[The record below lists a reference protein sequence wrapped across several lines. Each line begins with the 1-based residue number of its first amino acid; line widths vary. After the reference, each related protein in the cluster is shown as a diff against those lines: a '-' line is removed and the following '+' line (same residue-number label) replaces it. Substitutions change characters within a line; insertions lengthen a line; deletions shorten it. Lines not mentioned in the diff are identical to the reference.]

1 MRPTKLLSLLIL
13 MSFFAQSKDVA
24 IIDVRTD
31 GEWQNGH
38 LQSAVHIPLSKI
50 EEEIKTLGYSKNQEI
65 YLYCR
70 SGNRSGKAEKIL
82 RKLGYLNAQNIGGI
96 DTASKQLK
104 LAIIKN

>member
-13 MSFFAQSKDVA
+13 MSFFAQSKDVT

-82 RKLGYLNAQNIGGI
+82 RKLGYSNVQNIGGI